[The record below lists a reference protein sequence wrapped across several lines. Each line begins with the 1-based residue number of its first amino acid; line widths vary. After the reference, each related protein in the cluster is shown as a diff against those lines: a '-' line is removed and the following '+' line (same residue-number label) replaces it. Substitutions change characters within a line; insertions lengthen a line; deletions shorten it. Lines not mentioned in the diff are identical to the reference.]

1 MAGKY
6 VEDAAVKEIFQLIKD
21 NYAKQ
26 DGAYENLYA
35 GNLITDQNW
44 SWVNDFQFGTGT
56 VDTVFDGEATI
67 RRIKGKTTWDGTT
80 PSYATVVSNKSVMFN
95 LFDPTAGYAHV
106 VESDEDNNG
115 LCIFGEGITVDSKLE
130 FSTTSNFSS
139 TTEIS
144 LEVETNSTG
153 VEYLHCAVP
162 SNGYLRLKNN
172 ATPPSDFCI
181 ANVWGGNRVTHHP
194 AYEAA
199 VVTIDTGTYFATG
212 MKSIAVNGETVVY
225 DEMLANRYYA
235 RVLAYSFGA
244 LPTVSYVTASGSYNI
259 YRLSL
264 SNAMNKGACEIGG
277 STKFTWLDV
286 GAMSSSTALS
296 ADSMS
301 LASGYIYF
309 GIAQSEDTTYTYAQD
324 DNITDAETFASEL
337 AAKGALF
344 TLSGGVYTSVTE
356 YTEGT
361 TYYYISETNL
371 HGLNGKAINDEIAN
385 KIINYQRY
393 SMNKSTYTGT
403 AISPAKNWTYAMG
416 DFGTEELTLGSG
428 SSTPDWEVYY
438 PINVLEAVQQ
448 LPDNYMSKESAENLL
463 HQVGDLQG
471 FDFNGISKDS
481 ETGNWQI
488 DGLVD
493 TKETIVRLETRLKY
507 QNNATGTISENDLE
521 KIRYVAR
528 MSRLGKY
535 VTLEFQT
542 TAYKDYEITQL
553 LTNAYVLYLGGFDLK
568 EVHNQTWFVIV
579 TKFNEHLI
587 IYQLASSSREYT
599 VRQIV

>member
-6 VEDAAVKEIFQLIKD
+6 VEDAAVKEIFKLIKD

-26 DGAYENLYA
+26 DGAYENIWA

-80 PSYATVVSNKSVMFN
+80 PHYANVVSNTSVLFN
-95 LFDPTAGYAHV
+95 LYNPSLHYAHV
-106 VESDEDNNG
+106 VESDDENNG
-115 LCIFGEGITVDSKLE
+115 LCIWSKELE
-130 FSTTSNFSS
+130 DAQLVQVVFSRTTDFSS
-139 TTEIS
+139 PEYIMAYRD
-144 LEVETNSTG
+144 TNSTG
-153 VEYLHCAVP
+153 ESYLHATVP
-162 SNGYLRLKNN
+162 EDGYVKIRHDGEIFEPNDL
-172 ATPPSDFCI
+172 CI
-181 ANVWGGNRVTHHP
+181 SNVWGGNRVTHHP
-194 AYEAA
+194 AYSADI
-199 VVTIDTGTYFATG
+199 VNIGTSDYFATG
-212 MKSIAVNGETVVY
+212 MKSITVNGETTVY
-225 DEMLANRYYA
+225 DEMLADKYFA

-264 SNAMNKGACEIGG
+264 ANAMNKGACEIGG

-324 DNITDAETFASEL
+324 DNIVDAETFASEL
-337 AAKGALF
+337 AAKGALY
-344 TLSGGVYTSVTE
+344 TYSGGVYTSVTE

-393 SMNKSTYTGT
+393 SMDKSTYAGT

-416 DFGTEELTLGSG
+416 DFGTEELTLGTD
-428 SSTPDWEVYY
+428 SSIPDWEVYY
-438 PINVLEAVQQ
+438 PINVLETVQK
-448 LPDNYMSKESAENLL
+448 LPDNYMSKASAENLL

-493 TKETIVRLETRLKY
+493 TKETIIKIDTALVFQSNKDNTDKFTPEQRKIIHALAAKHRDFYLNMP
-507 QNNATGTISENDLE
+507 QATGGRSI
-521 KIRYVAR
+521 IRCIYAGKVFADSLSSPNED
-528 MSRLGKY
+528 MYIMCGNYYGKGKY
-535 VTLEFQT
+535 TLWVRNVN
-542 TAYKDYEITQL
+542 KIEIQ
-553 LTNAYVLYLGGFDLK
+553 
-568 EVHNQTWFVIV
+568 Q
-579 TKFNEHLI
+579 
-587 IYQLASSSREYT
+587 
-599 VRQIV
+599 